1 MSKFH
6 EIQLGS
12 LVTNL
17 GASGPSRILG
27 FYLHVETRL
36 VYRDI
41 TVTVGHSNCVS
52 AHSDFLHESTI
63 IEFSCFRLKCLS
75 HWAVYVLSDLPDS
88 PWNVLL
94 FRTRLLD
101 VLEHNHDHH
110 FHRVNLS
117 LRLSLKHQDHDHTTP
132 ITHLLENSLDRRFFL
147 HFVWHVSY
155 LFTWFVVTISL
166 GGLTLSQLSLL
177 VVPHGQRLSFTS
189 RIKRNWPARCLEVY
203 FVLWKLILNCV
214 KFWVKW
220 LDLNQNGGWMAI
232 HMCLATWVY
241 TFHSSWESSKCN
253 WCHLKFILDRSTTRE
268 YWCIIQNKRIK
279 RSLINLQYYIY
290 IYP

>member
-17 GASGPSRILG
+17 GVSGPSRILG

-155 LFTWFVVTISL
+155 LLIYLICCYDKPRWPYVIATLIIGGSAWAAFILHVKNKEKLASSVFRSILRAVKADPQLREVL
-166 GGLTLSQLSLL
+166 G
-177 VVPHGQRLSFTS
+177 
-189 RIKRNWPARCLEVY
+189 EVIRPQPEWWLNGDPY
-203 FVLWKLILNCV
+203 VSGHVSIHFPFVLRKFKVQLMSLKIYTRSVNYKGIL
-214 KFWVKW
+214 
-220 LDLNQNGGWMAI
+220 M
-232 HMCLATWVY
+232 Y
-241 TFHSSWESSKCN
+241 HSE
-253 WCHLKFILDRSTTRE
+253 
-268 YWCIIQNKRIK
+268 
-279 RSLINLQYYIY
+279 
-290 IYP
+290 